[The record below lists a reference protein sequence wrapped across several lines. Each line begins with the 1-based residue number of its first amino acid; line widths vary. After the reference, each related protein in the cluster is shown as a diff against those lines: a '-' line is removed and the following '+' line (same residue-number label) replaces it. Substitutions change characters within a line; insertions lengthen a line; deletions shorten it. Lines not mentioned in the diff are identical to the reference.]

1 MIKHRYCLVTNMVG
15 MFLDLMND
23 IVDSTT
29 ALCPATFDCP
39 STLKPQ
45 PLSRNYVIFSR
56 DPRPRIH
63 RAPRHH
69 SCSRVKSSDI
79 YALCFRPL
87 LERNCNFSRVRVVS
101 CENFRN
107 SFPIFLSST
116 RSFKKNFRNRG
127 KNSFRCC
134 LIWLCIRKNAL
145 FCINAECISM
155 EDTMRI
161 FKHSLW
167 ITCV

>member
-15 MFLDLMND
+15 MFLDLMDD

-63 RAPRHH
+63 RALA
-69 SCSRVKSSDI
+69 SSFWTI
-79 YALCFRPL
+79 LVRGLKVLCFRPL

-101 CENFRN
+101 REIFRN

-134 LIWLCIRKNAL
+134 LIWLCIWKNAL